1 MRFPSKEDSPQ
12 DCPVVKEC
20 AFNIIIDDL
29 DALEMIAPDSRAA
42 RLFMSKLI
50 QSLNIS
56 RKAVSSSS
64 DSSYRPEIIAV
75 VDDRTSSN
83 KNYNSIRS
91 DIDIDAVQGSYK
103 GSVINENN
111 INDVNRNTEG
121 YSVSPS
127 IRILTLAAYG
137 RESPNSSS
145 SSESSNAFHS
155 HSNSFF
161 PSAVHISCLS
171 SSMNSYEP
179 TLSEYCRYR

>member
-1 MRFPSKEDSPQ
+1 MRFPSKEGSPQ

-64 DSSYRPEIIAV
+64 DSNYRSETIAA

-83 KNYNSIRS
+83 KSYNSIRS

-103 GSVINENN
+103 RSVINENR
-111 INDVNRNTEG
+111 INNVSRNAEVQ
-121 YSVSPS
+121 SVSPS

-145 SSESSNAFHS
+145 ESSTAFHS

-171 SSMNSYEP
+171 SCMNSYEP